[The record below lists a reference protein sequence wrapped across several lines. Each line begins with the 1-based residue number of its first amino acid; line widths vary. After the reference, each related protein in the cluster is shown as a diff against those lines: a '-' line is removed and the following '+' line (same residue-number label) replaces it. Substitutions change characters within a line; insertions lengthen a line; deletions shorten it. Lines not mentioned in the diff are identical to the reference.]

1 LTSPIEK
8 KKAGEERK
16 ESGTMPA
23 SGRLVD
29 YACARLGMLCTA
41 AGFGDE
47 TESVLQTF
55 ERLIL
60 PWAERSRA
68 EHSEWPSE
76 ISDDNTPIEFSVAIA
91 EHGVDVRVLFE
102 PQAEQP
108 VIRDY
113 RAVGLDFQERLER
126 EFGANLARYRQIRDL
141 FLPADMHGPFAIWS
155 SAVFSRG
162 HAPAFKAYL
171 NPQAHGAEHAPELV
185 REGLERLG
193 FSAAW
198 QNLDETV
205 LRRGHELDELK
216 YFALDLTDDAEAR
229 VKVYVRHHSATAED
243 LECASSI
250 AESYV
255 EGEALGFVREM
266 RGSGERLNER
276 APFTCSS
283 FVGRKIERPV
293 ATTVYVPVCA
303 YARDDAAVLERV
315 RGYMRRQ
322 GFDSSLYESIV
333 NGFANRALADGVGMQ
348 SWIALRRFGASARM
362 TVYLAT
368 EARRVH
374 APGSIPAPTPDR
386 SGSIWGLPGASVPPR
401 NTRRPP
407 SVVPGPA
414 GATLKDLFTRLE
426 QRMSE
431 YKQAPFLR
439 FLRDPNVDARQKLG
453 FAPHVAHFVLTFGDL
468 CSLVLPEHP
477 ARDFYQELVN
487 ANAKEDKEHW
497 RWFLS
502 DLAELDLD
510 STLRYSDA
518 IRAIWGE
525 RTRRTRKLSYHLC
538 HLGLAS
544 DSLGRLMLVHCI
556 EGAFKATVLD
566 LDAAS
571 RQFTE
576 ITGKSLNYLGR
587 SHSESEASHT
597 LENPEIRRR
606 LESVELP
613 LDAYRKLCDM
623 VDRSFQLFADFAD
636 EMLDLALAPPVLKTA

>member
-1 LTSPIEK
+1 
-8 KKAGEERK
+8 
-16 ESGTMPA
+16 M
-23 SGRLVD
+23 D
-29 YACARLGMLCTA
+29 YASARLGMLCRA

-47 TESVLQTF
+47 SEGVVHTF
-55 ERLIL
+55 ESLIS
-60 PWAERSRA
+60 PWGERSRA
-68 EHSEWPSE
+68 EGSEWPSE

-91 EHGVDVRVLFE
+91 ERGVDVRVLFE
-102 PQAEQP
+102 PQAERP
-108 VIRDY
+108 VLRDY
-113 RAVGLDFQERLER
+113 RAAGIAFQQRLER
-126 EFGANLARYRQIRDL
+126 EFGASLERYRQIQDL
-141 FLPADMHGPFAIWS
+141 FLPEDMHGPFAIWS

-162 HAPAFKAYL
+162 CAPAFKAYL
-171 NPQAHGAEHAPELV
+171 NPQARGSEYAPELV
-185 REGLERLG
+185 QEGLERLG

-198 QNLDETV
+198 ENLRDTV
-205 LRRGHELDELK
+205 LRRGRELDELK
-216 YFALDLTDDAEAR
+216 YFALDLTDDAETR
-229 VKVYVRHHSATAED
+229 VKVYVRHHCATAED
-243 LECASSI
+243 LECASSL
-250 AESYV
+250 AESYA
-255 EGEALGFVREM
+255 EGETLDFVREM

-283 FVGRKIERPV
+283 FVGRAIERPV

-315 RGYMRRQ
+315 RAYMRRQ

-333 NGFANRALADGVGMQ
+333 NGFANRPLAEGVGMQ
-348 SWIALRRFGASARM
+348 SWIALRRFGTSARM

-368 EARRVH
+368 EARRIH
-374 APGSIPAPTPDR
+374 APGTIPAPTPDR

-407 SVVPGPA
+407 SIVPGPA

-426 QRMSE
+426 QRMLE
-431 YKQAPFLR
+431 YKASPFLR
-439 FLRDPNVDARQKLG
+439 FLRDPNVDARQKLR

-477 ARDFYQELVN
+477 ARDLYQELVN
-487 ANAKEDKEHW
+487 ANAAEDKEHW
-497 RWFLS
+497 RWFLT
-502 DLAELDLD
+502 DLAELEQDPM
-510 STLRYSDA
+510 LRFSDA
-518 IRAIWGE
+518 IRTIWSE

-556 EGAFKATVLD
+556 EGAFKATVFD

-571 RQFTE
+571 KQFGE
-576 ITGKSLNYLGR
+576 LTGKQLNYLGR

-606 LESVELP
+606 LEGVSLP
-613 LDAYRKLCDM
+613 SDVYRKHCDM
-623 VDRSFQLFADFAD
+623 IDRSFQLFADFAE
-636 EMLDLALAPPVLKTA
+636 EMLELALTPPVLQAG